1 VTPADPRPDAW
12 LAEILGQPA
21 AMERAATALVARADL
36 LADLAAAC
44 RPGGHI
50 VLTGMGSSAA
60 ACGAAATVLGG
71 AGLLATPIETAELL
85 HFRLPALAA
94 GGTLVIIS
102 QSGAGAELLRLLD
115 ALASSPKRPFVVGV
129 TNGDTNP
136 LARRADLSF
145 DTAAGAEV
153 GPSSGTFAATLV
165 TLAGIVRALGG
176 GPGADAVAVAA
187 QVQAL
192 AGAAARA
199 LEAVLTS
206 APDTA
211 AALDAALAGRAHR
224 VILGRGT
231 ARAAADVG
239 ALTLKEAAAFGCE
252 AQDPAAFRHGPLELA
267 GPQLGVVIV
276 ALDPATAPLDA
287 ALGAEI
293 AAAGGGLV
301 LIGPTAVSPG
311 VATAVPGGAVTSA
324 PTGVAAIPIPAGV
337 TTVPIPAVDPLLAPA
352 LALAPLQLLAH
363 RLAVRAGRRPGVFVR
378 AAKVTTRE

>member
-1 VTPADPRPDAW
+1 VTPLDPRPDAW

-21 AMERAATALVARADL
+21 AMERAAAALAARAAW

-44 RPGGHI
+44 RPGGQI

-85 HFRLPALAA
+85 HFRFRVLAA

-102 QSGAGAELLRLLD
+102 QSGASAELLRLLD

-145 DTAAGAEV
+145 DTAAGVEA

-176 GPGADAVAVAA
+176 GPGADGVAIAA
-187 QVQAL
+187 RVQAL
-192 AGAAARA
+192 AGAAARG
-199 LEAVLTS
+199 LEAVLAS
-206 APDTA
+206 APVSA
-211 AALDAALAGRAHR
+211 AALDAALAGREHR

-267 GPQLGVVIV
+267 GPELGVVIV

-293 AAAGGGLV
+293 AAAGSGLV
-301 LIGPTAVSPG
+301 LIGPTTSP
-311 VATAVPGGAVTSA
+311 PGNATSA
-324 PTGVAAIPIPAGV
+324 PAGV
-337 TTVPIPAVDPLLAPA
+337 VAIPIPAVDPLLAPA

-363 RLAVRAGRRPGVFVR
+363 RLAVRAGRRPGVLLR

>member
-1 VTPADPRPDAW
+1 VTLVDPPPDAW
-12 LAEILGQPA
+12 LSEILGQPA
-21 AMERAATALVARADL
+21 AMERAAAALAARADL
-36 LADLAAAC
+36 LAGLVVVC
-44 RPGGHI
+44 RQGGPI

-60 ACGAAATVLGG
+60 ACAAAATVLGG
-71 AGLLATPIETAELL
+71 AGVLATPIETAELL

-94 GGTLVIIS
+94 AGTLVIVS

-115 ALASSPKRPFVVGV
+115 AFASWPKRPFVVGV
-129 TNGDTNP
+129 TNGDSNP
-136 LARRADLSF
+136 LARRADVPF
-145 DTAAGAEV
+145 DTAAGVEV

-176 GPGADAVAVAA
+176 GPGADAVAIAA
-187 QVQAL
+187 DVQAL
-192 AGAAARA
+192 AGAAARG
-199 LEAVLTS
+199 LEAVLAS

-211 AALDAALAGRAHR
+211 AALDGALAGRAHR

-231 ARAAADVG
+231 ARAAAEMG

-252 AQDPAAFRHGPLELA
+252 AQDPATFRHGPLELA

-293 AAAGGGLV
+293 AAAGSGLV
-301 LIGPTAVSPG
+301 LIGPAAAPLVH
-311 VATAVPGGAVTSA
+311 ATSA
-324 PTGVAAIPIPAGV
+324 PPDGAAIPIPADV
-337 TTVPIPAVDPLLAPA
+337 TTVPIPAVNPLLAPV

-363 RLAVRAGRRPGVFVR
+363 RLAVRAGRRPGVLLR
-378 AAKVTTRE
+378 ASKVTTRE

>member
-1 VTPADPRPDAW
+1 MPLDPRPASW

-21 AMERAATALVARADL
+21 AMERAATALAARVDL
-36 LADLAAAC
+36 LADVAAA
-44 RPGGHI
+44 RWPGGPI

-60 ACGAAATVLGG
+60 ACAAAATVLGG

-85 HFRLPALAA
+85 HFRLPALAMGA
-94 GGTLVIIS
+94 TLVIVS
-102 QSGAGAELLRLLD
+102 QSGASAELLRLLD
-115 ALASSPKRPFVVGV
+115 ALASSPKRPFVIGV
-129 TNGDTNP
+129 TNGDANP
-136 LARRADLSF
+136 LAQQADLSF
-145 DTAAGAEV
+145 DTSAGVEV
-153 GPSSGTFAATLV
+153 GPSTGTFAATLV

-176 GPGADAVAVAA
+176 GPRGDAMAVAA

-192 AGAAARA
+192 AGAAGRA
-199 LEAVLTS
+199 LEGVLAA

-231 ARAAADVG
+231 ARAAADMG

-267 GPQLGVVIV
+267 GPKLGVVIV
-276 ALDPATAPLDA
+276 ALDPATVPLDA
-287 ALGAEI
+287 ALGAEV

-301 LIGPTAVSPG
+301 LIGPAAAPVGPATSRRAGMVSL
-311 VATAVPGGAVTSA
+311 
-324 PTGVAAIPIPAGV
+324 PAGV
-337 TTVPIPAVDPLLAPA
+337 TSVPIPAVDPLLAPA
-352 LALAPLQLLAH
+352 LALAPLQLLAY
-363 RLAVRAGRRPGVFVR
+363 RLAVRVGRRPGVLLR

>member
-1 VTPADPRPDAW
+1 VTPLDPRPDAW
-12 LAEILGQPA
+12 LAEILGQPT
-21 AMERAATALVARADL
+21 AMERAAAALVARADL
-36 LADLAAAC
+36 LADLADLAAAC
-44 RPGGHI
+44 RPGGQI
-50 VLTGMGSSAA
+50 VLTGMGASAA

-85 HFRLPALAA
+85 HFRLPSLAA
-94 GGTLVIIS
+94 DGTLVIIS
-102 QSGAGAELLRLLD
+102 QSGASAELLRLLD

-129 TNGDTNP
+129 TNGESNP

-145 DTAAGAEV
+145 DTAAGVEA

-165 TLAGIVRALGG
+165 TLAGIVRVLVRVLGG
-176 GPGADAVAVAA
+176 GSRADVGADGVAIAA
-187 QVQAL
+187 RVQQL
-192 AGAAARA
+192 AGAAARG
-199 LEAVLTS
+199 LEAVLAS
-206 APDTA
+206 APETA
-211 AALDAALAGRAHR
+211 AALDAALAGREHR

-267 GPQLGVVIV
+267 GPRLGVVIV
-276 ALDPATAPLDA
+276 ALDPATAPFDA

-301 LIGPTAVSPG
+301 LIGPTATSAPPG
-311 VATAVPGGAVTSA
+311 VAT
-324 PTGVAAIPIPAGV
+324 I
-337 TTVPIPAVDPLLAPA
+337 PIPAVDPLLAPA

-363 RLAVRAGRRPGVFVR
+363 RLALRAGRRPGLLLR

>member
-1 VTPADPRPDAW
+1 VTPVDPRPDAW

-21 AMERAATALVARADL
+21 AMERAATALAARTDL
-36 LADLAAAC
+36 LADLAVAS
-44 RPGGHI
+44 RPGGPI
-50 VLTGMGSSAA
+50 VLTGMGSSAP
-60 ACGAAATVLGG
+60 ACAAAATVLGG

-94 GGTLVIIS
+94 GGTIVIIS

-145 DTAAGAEV
+145 DTTAGVEV

-176 GPGADAVAVAA
+176 GPGADAAAIAA

-192 AGAAARA
+192 AAAAARA
-199 LEAVLTS
+199 LEAVLAS

-293 AAAGGGLV
+293 AAAGCGLV
-301 LIGPTAVSPG
+301 LIGPTAAAG
-311 VATAVPGGAVTSA
+311 GGATSA
-324 PTGVAAIPIPAGV
+324 PAGVAAI
-337 TTVPIPAVDPLLAPA
+337 PIPAVDPLLAPA

-363 RLAVRAGRRPGVFVR
+363 RLAVRAGRRPGVLLR

>member
-1 VTPADPRPDAW
+1 MPADPRPDAW

-136 LARRADLSF
+136 LARRADFAF
-145 DTAAGAEV
+145 DTAAGDEV
-153 GPSSGTFAATLV
+153 GPSSGTLRGDARGRPRSFARSGA
-165 TLAGIVRALGG
+165 AGRGG
-176 GPGADAVAVAA
+176 RGGGRGPGPGA
-187 QVQAL
+187 
-192 AGAAARA
+192 
-199 LEAVLTS
+199 
-206 APDTA
+206 
-211 AALDAALAGRAHR
+211 
-224 VILGRGT
+224 
-231 ARAAADVG
+231 
-239 ALTLKEAAAFGCE
+239 
-252 AQDPAAFRHGPLELA
+252 RHGR
-267 GPQLGVVIV
+267 
-276 ALDPATAPLDA
+276 
-287 ALGAEI
+287 
-293 AAAGGGLV
+293 
-301 LIGPTAVSPG
+301 
-311 VATAVPGGAVTSA
+311 SA
-324 PTGVAAIPIPAGV
+324 SRWR
-337 TTVPIPAVDPLLAPA
+337 PA
-352 LALAPLQLLAH
+352 LVA
-363 RLAVRAGRRPGVFVR
+363 RRP
-378 AAKVTTRE
+378 